1 MLPLTGDTVSY
12 IEAHIPALIPSE
24 QRVARAFAE
33 RPGEMALLSVA
44 EVAERADTSPST
56 VIRTCQSLG
65 FKGFQHLRLLL
76 LRDAENRTALDDRTD
91 GAAAA
96 WLPEYFRVVST
107 ELQSSFGA
115 LDYGAFD
122 EAVAALIGARRVL
135 VLGNGGSAP
144 AAGVVALGLIS
155 LGKGCEAPADAVV
168 QQLTAATLGAGD
180 VCLALS
186 SSGANQVTLQAA
198 AAAADAAATV
208 IGIAGYAQSPLQEV
222 SAITF
227 VAGTPSLR
235 WGGVAVGTLAQIML
249 ANALVRAVEGALGR
263 GVSASVLGRVAS
275 ILEPPHAPQPP
286 QPPRSEIDR

>member
-1 MLPLTGDTVSY
+1 MLPQTGDTVSY

-24 QRVARAFAE
+24 RRVARAFAE

-76 LRDAENRTALDDRTD
+76 LRDAENRTALADRSD
-91 GAAAA
+91 SSAAA
-96 WLPEYFRVVST
+96 WLPEYFRTVGS
-107 ELQSSFGA
+107 ELQNSFGA
-115 LDYGAFD
+115 LDYGKFD
-122 EAVAALIGARRVL
+122 EVVAAVVGANRVL

-155 LGKGCEAPADAVV
+155 LGKGCEAPADSVV
-168 QQLTAATLGAGD
+168 QQLTAATLGVGD

-186 SSGANQVTLQAA
+186 SSGMNQVTLQAA
-198 AAAADAAATV
+198 TAAAETKATV
-208 IGIAGYAQSPLQEV
+208 IGIAGYARSALQEV
-222 SAITF
+222 STITL

-235 WGGVAVGTLAQIML
+235 WGGVVGGNLAQILL
-249 ANALVRAVEGALGR
+249 ANALVRAVEGALGT
-263 GVSASVLGRVAS
+263 GMSARLLGRVAS
-275 ILEPPHAPQPP
+275 LLEPLPGTRLDAAQ
-286 QPPRSEIDR
+286 